1 MARASIVLAKLA
13 PAQVWPL
20 ATVTEAQVMVVA
32 KPVFSPDTPGLKK
45 GWALNAT
52 DGPEMK
58 QLRRLTVTLQPDFA
72 GMTTGIAV

>member
-1 MARASIVLAKLA
+1 MVHAGPAASAAERHDHK
-13 PAQVWPL
+13 
-20 ATVTEAQVMVVA
+20 
-32 KPVFSPDTPGLKK
+32 SHD
-45 GWALNAT
+45 AT